1 MSVFDAG
8 TFSASAFTNCGSDA
22 ALLRLRLRSM
32 QNVPSRMR
40 VIPTTPHTDPIAIF
54 APMGRP
60 EFVFWGG
67 EGEAV
72 ALGLL
77 SLLVRAEVELVPAL
91 EVDEDV
97 KRVVLYCDQT
107 VSERCFMEEL

>member
-1 MSVFDAG
+1 M
-8 TFSASAFTNCGSDA
+8 
-22 ALLRLRLRSM
+22 
-32 QNVPSRMR
+32 
-40 VIPTTPHTDPIAIF
+40 PTTPHTDPIAIF

-67 EGEAV
+67 EGDAV
-72 ALGLL
+72 ALGLV
-77 SLLVRAEVELVPAL
+77 SLLVRTGVELVAAL

-107 VSERCFMEEL
+107 VSEDVPWKNCSGNGKGCN